1 MGIGIAGALRAR
13 PVLFKARPRRLE
25 PSHAAGDYPSV
36 KGATV
41 LASSLLLTAALCG
54 CWPFHRGPT
63 PQQQLFDALN
73 RGNAAQAN
81 RLWLEMSPADRLKF
95 NHGEGIRPA
104 VSPKQLEQ
112 QIRKH
117 LLANQSTPNEA
128 ELPID
133 PEMLHGGLRNLESL
147 AAPPRQP
154 PPQPGSGQ

>member
-1 MGIGIAGALRAR
+1 M
-13 PVLFKARPRRLE
+13 
-25 PSHAAGDYPSV
+25 
-36 KGATV
+36 
-41 LASSLLLTAALCG
+41 
-54 CWPFHRGPT
+54 
-63 PQQQLFDALN
+63 FDALN

-95 NHGEGIRPA
+95 NRGEGIRPA